1 MLSRLFIRFDPNLDN
16 GINAPSFTLKGRF
29 VKEQDTEDNIKS
41 QEGKDQEDSQESEDV
56 ETEPASEES
65 SEESREESREDFKTR
80 YFYLAA
86 EMENSRKRFER
97 EKNNWIK
104 YGNEKILTDLIEVVD
119 NLERTLQAVEQ
130 EKDKKMKSVCQGIQM
145 VHKQF
150 LQLLKENGLTP
161 VKALGGSFDPN
172 FHEALSQKI
181 VKGKKAGE
189 IVEEYQKGYVLNG
202 RLLRASKVI
211 VAKQNNLE
219 KEE

>member
-1 MLSRLFIRFDPNLDN
+1 M
-16 GINAPSFTLKGRF
+16 
-29 VKEQDTEDNIKS
+29 KEQDTPDNTESRDEKH
-41 QEGKDQEDSQESEDV
+41 QEDPREKESEDV
-56 ETEPASEES
+56 ETQSVEEES
-65 SEESREESREDFKTR
+65 SEEDYKSR

-86 EMENSRKRFER
+86 EMENARKRFER
-97 EKNNWIK
+97 EKSNWIK

-119 NLERTLQAVEQ
+119 NLERSLHAVKQ
-130 EKDKKMKSVCQGIQM
+130 ETDKKMKSVSQGIEM

-161 VKALGGSFDPN
+161 VKALGGMFDPN

-211 VAKQNNLE
+211 VAKENNLE
-219 KEE
+219 KEG